1 MRPIAFWGYIGGM
14 QEQWLEISRKLQE
27 SLDSGVYKVWIA
39 PLHGEVRGERLTLRA
54 PNAFVAN
61 WLRTRL
67 LTQVRDAAAAVLR
80 VEPAKVSVD
89 VLAGPQEAAAETTT
103 NADEALAVSMPAA
116 EGLEAGRGHRILT
129 TAASDSV
136 PASGPAVSAAASAAA
151 QGPAQQYLPLGVA
164 SFSRPRSEWRHSFED
179 FVVGPSNNVA
189 VAAAQDVCRSSGCVS
204 TLFISAPPGLGKTHV
219 SQAVGQTMYKA
230 GLGSR
235 VGYLTAEDFAA
246 RFVSALRTREVDE
259 FKARLRQLDVLLL
272 EDVHFLRG
280 KEKIQDMVLSVVK
293 HLQEYGGR
301 VVFTST
307 FSPRELQQVD
317 SQLVSHFCSGIVSAI
332 SRPDEDMRRE
342 ILERKARSWQVMLPG
357 SVCDLLANRLQG
369 DVRQLESCLNSLV
382 FKARLLNCN
391 LNTELALEVL
401 SQYADVECG
410 PDFDAIV
417 RLVCE
422 SFGLT
427 QKQLASPSRRQ
438 ELVLAR
444 NTIYYLA
451 RKHTEMSLA
460 EIGSRFNRRHT
471 TVIKGI
477 SSVERELCKETRVG
491 RQIARAV
498 SLIERNAGVC
508 VSA

>member
-1 MRPIAFWGYIGGM
+1 M

-39 PLHGEVRGERLTLRA
+39 PLSGTVLGDHLTLRA
-54 PNAFVAN
+54 PSAFVAN

-67 LTQVRDAAAAVLR
+67 LGAIRDAAAAVLR
-80 VEPAKVSVD
+80 VSPESMTVE
-89 VLAGPQEAAAETTT
+89 VLTGAEEAATGGEAA
-103 NADEALAVSMPAA
+103 NAVATAPLAVS
-116 EGLEAGRGHRILT
+116 
-129 TAASDSV
+129 
-136 PASGPAVSAAASAAA
+136 PAVRPTAPSSSQAPS
-151 QGPAQQYLPLGVA
+151 QQYLPLGVT
-164 SFSRPRSEWRHSFED
+164 SFSRPRNEWRHSFDD
-179 FVVGPSNNVA
+179 FVIGPSNNVA

-219 SQAVGQTMYKA
+219 SQAVGESMHKA
-230 GLGSR
+230 GLGAR

-332 SRPDEDMRRE
+332 ARPDEDMRRE

-357 SVCDLLANRLQG
+357 SVCDLLAHRLQG

-382 FKARLLNCN
+382 FKARLLNCT

-401 SQYADVECG
+401 SQYAGVECG

-427 QKQLASPSRRQ
+427 LKQLASPSRRQ

-498 SLIERNAGVC
+498 SLIERNAGGC
-508 VSA
+508 APA

>member
-1 MRPIAFWGYIGGM
+1 M

-39 PLHGEVRGERLTLRA
+39 PLHGEVRGEHLTLRA

-67 LTQVRDAAAAVLR
+67 LASIREAAAAVLR
-80 VEPAKVSVD
+80 LNPEKVSVE
-89 VLAGPQEAAAETTT
+89 VLAGAQEAAAAVATTIAAGT
-103 NADEALAVSMPAA
+103 PAASMPAA
-116 EGLEAGRGHRILT
+116 EGHDESGAHGTLT

-136 PASGPAVSAAASAAA
+136 SAAPILAAPSVASSA
-151 QGPAQQYLPLGVA
+151 PTQQYLPLGVA
-164 SFSRPRSEWRHSFED
+164 SFSRPRSEWRHSFDD

-189 VAAAQDVCRSSGCVS
+189 VAAAQDVCRSSCCVS

-230 GLGSR
+230 GLGSK

-357 SVCDLLANRLQG
+357 TVCDLLANRLQG

-498 SLIERNAGVC
+498 SLIERNAGVVC
-508 VSA
+508 ASA

>member
-1 MRPIAFWGYIGGM
+1 M

-39 PLHGEVRGERLTLRA
+39 PLHGDVQGDRLTLRA
-54 PNAFVAN
+54 PSAFVAN

-67 LTQVRDAAAAVLR
+67 LGAIRDAAAAVLR
-80 VEPAKVSVD
+80 VDPGTVSVD
-89 VLAGPQEAAAETTT
+89 VLTGSREEATSGGEKSAAGAA
-103 NADEALAVSMPAA
+103 AVSMSAA
-116 EGLEAGRGHRILT
+116 GGLDNGERCGMTT
-129 TAASDSV
+129 TAASESASV
-136 PASGPAVSAAASAAA
+136 PAAPLLTTPQVPS
-151 QGPAQQYLPLGVA
+151 QQYLPLGVA
-164 SFSRPRSEWRHSFED
+164 SFSRPRNEWRHSFDD

-219 SQAVGQTMYKA
+219 SQAVGQTMFKA

-332 SRPDEDMRRE
+332 TRPDEDMRRE
-342 ILERKARSWQVMLPG
+342 ILERKARSWQVMLPAP
-357 SVCDLLANRLQG
+357 VCDLLANRLQG

-498 SLIERNAGVC
+498 SLIERNAGMC
-508 VSA
+508 AQA

>member
-1 MRPIAFWGYIGGM
+1 M
-14 QEQWLEISRKLQE
+14 
-27 SLDSGVYKVWIA
+27 
-39 PLHGEVRGERLTLRA
+39 
-54 PNAFVAN
+54 
-61 WLRTRL
+61 
-67 LTQVRDAAAAVLR
+67 
-80 VEPAKVSVD
+80 
-89 VLAGPQEAAAETTT
+89 
-103 NADEALAVSMPAA
+103 
-116 EGLEAGRGHRILT
+116 
-129 TAASDSV
+129 
-136 PASGPAVSAAASAAA
+136 
-151 QGPAQQYLPLGVA
+151 
-164 SFSRPRSEWRHSFED
+164 
-179 FVVGPSNNVA
+179 
-189 VAAAQDVCRSSGCVS
+189 
-204 TLFISAPPGLGKTHV
+204 
-219 SQAVGQTMYKA
+219 
-230 GLGSR
+230 
-235 VGYLTAEDFAA
+235 
-246 RFVSALRTREVDE
+246 
-259 FKARLRQLDVLLL
+259 
-272 EDVHFLRG
+272 
-280 KEKIQDMVLSVVK
+280 
-293 HLQEYGGR
+293 
-301 VVFTST
+301 
-307 FSPRELQQVD
+307 
-317 SQLVSHFCSGIVSAI
+317 SAI

-357 SVCDLLANRLQG
+357 TVCDLLANRLQG

-498 SLIERNAGVC
+498 SLIERNAGVVC
-508 VSA
+508 ASA